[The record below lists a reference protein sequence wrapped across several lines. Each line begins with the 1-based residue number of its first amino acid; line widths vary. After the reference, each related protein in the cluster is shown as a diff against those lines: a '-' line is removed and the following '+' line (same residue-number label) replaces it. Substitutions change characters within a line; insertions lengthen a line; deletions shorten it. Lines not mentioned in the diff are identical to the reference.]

1 MSTVIFDV
9 LDENELKASF
19 VQAFETGEPQTPRI
33 SFASP
38 ALMFKALGGRRL
50 ELVMAMAGAGPMGV
64 REIARLTNRDVRAV
78 HADIQ
83 TLLSCGIF
91 DKLDNGKVEFPY
103 DAVHVDFMLKAA

>member
-19 VQAFETGEPQTPRI
+19 VQAFETGESQTPRI

-50 ELVMAMAGAGPMGV
+50 ELIMATLSSTGINWSDLGALSDAGINWASV
-64 REIARLTNRDVRAV
+64 SS
-78 HADIQ
+78 
-83 TLLSCGIF
+83 LS
-91 DKLDNGKVEFPY
+91 
-103 DAVHVDFMLKAA
+103 DA

>member
-1 MSTVIFDV
+1 
-9 LDENELKASF
+9 
-19 VQAFETGEPQTPRI
+19 
-33 SFASP
+33 
-38 ALMFKALGGRRL
+38 
-50 ELVMAMAGAGPMGV
+50 MGV